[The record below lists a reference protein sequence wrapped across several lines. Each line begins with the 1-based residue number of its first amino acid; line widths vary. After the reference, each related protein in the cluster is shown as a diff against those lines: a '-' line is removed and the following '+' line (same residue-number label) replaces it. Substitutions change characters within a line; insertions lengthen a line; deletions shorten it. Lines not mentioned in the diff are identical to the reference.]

1 MAGNTV
7 RDGQKANRKLTTG
20 MMSLG
25 NLEREHLHENDDEEE
40 NVSEKSTS
48 NPFLLITKY
57 FDLEK
62 IVGIGVPVRYLPHS
76 LFLTF
81 LGVLHIANVH
91 YSDRI
96 GRQQAKMQSEVEE
109 LRANYTTFKASYMYQ
124 SKKVEVAKKVEK
136 IQLVQG
142 KRPPYKIV
150 IEKSEY

>member
-7 RDGQKANRKLTTG
+7 RDEHKANGKLATG

-25 NLEREHLHENDDEEE
+25 NLDRDREHHDEEE
-40 NVSEKSTS
+40 DHSSPKATG

-96 GRQQAKMQSEVEE
+96 GRKQAKMEAEVEE

-136 IQLVQG
+136 IQLIQG
-142 KRPPYKIV
+142 ERPPYKIV

>member
-1 MAGNTV
+1 MARNTV
-7 RDGQKANRKLTTG
+7 RDEQKANRKLSTG

-25 NLEREHLHENDDEEE
+25 NLERKHHRDEEDE
-40 NVSEKSTS
+40 HSISKQYTS

-96 GRQQAKMQSEVEE
+96 GRKQAKMQAEVEE

-124 SKKVEVAKKVEK
+124 SKKVEVAKKVAK